1 MSQTKSNIPE
11 NSLFM
16 LKSVKWIALN
26 ILLPALPMFVK
37 FIVNV
42 FSVSSVAVFELN
54 ELLYYNFFICIL
66 LCEQINKKQSL
77 LGLFITYFIFLI
89 CVGDILLI
97 AFVSTGQQN
106 NIAVWVFAISV
117 AVICACFGSIYVIR
131 KEKAEEER
139 SDLNG

>member
-1 MSQTKSNIPE
+1 MSKIKPKVPQ

-42 FSVSSVAVFELN
+42 FSVSNVAVFELN

-66 LCEQINKKQSL
+66 LGEQINKTKSL
-77 LGLFITYFIFLI
+77 IGLLITYLI
-89 CVGDILLI
+89 CLLCICDILLI

-106 NIAVWVFAISV
+106 NVAVWVFAISV
-117 AVICACFGSIYVIR
+117 AFICACFGSVYIII
-131 KEKAEEER
+131 KEKTEEER